1 MDRHAT
7 GMAVGRVIVALGRR
21 VKPLVPQRTRQWMD
35 DRLFGAIFQV
45 TRVTNDI
52 RINRNDGLEDISG
65 LFDLSWVGQ
74 DLEVSEN
81 MSLPTSMIESL
92 AYEVLGEAGVG
103 GSILIYGNMDG

>member
-45 TRVTNDI
+45 TRVTND
-52 RINRNDGLEDISG
+52 NYGSG
-65 LFDLSWVGQ
+65 PAAESGQ
-74 DLEVSEN
+74 S
-81 MSLPTSMIESL
+81 
-92 AYEVLGEAGVG
+92 G
-103 GSILIYGNMDG
+103 